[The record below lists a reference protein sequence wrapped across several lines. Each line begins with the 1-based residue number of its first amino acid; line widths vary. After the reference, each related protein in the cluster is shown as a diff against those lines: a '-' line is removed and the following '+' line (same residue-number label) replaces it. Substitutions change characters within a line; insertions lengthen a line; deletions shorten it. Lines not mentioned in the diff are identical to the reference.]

1 MAKFLKLV
9 NGVPRMVEANQSE
22 AYLNIVNA
30 HLNVVNSPSEPN
42 EIAGPIDANTPI
54 TLPNSLSYTDT
65 DMNIYMN
72 GVRLIPGI
80 EYNYVGTPPRTQV
93 SFTFQLLVGDR
104 LFFEVF

>member
-9 NGVPRMVEANQSE
+9 NGVPRMIEANQSE
-22 AYLNIVNA
+22 A
-30 HLNVVNSPSEPN
+30 HLSVVNSPSSPN
-42 EIAGPIDANTPI
+42 EIAGPIAANTPI

-65 DMNIYMN
+65 NMNIYMN
-72 GVRLIPGI
+72 GIRLIPGI